1 MEENKDFGDV
11 DLEGVRISNILNNQ
25 NEIKE
30 KEEISSKLIV
40 SDSKEKEFFNNEEKK
55 DENLNEQLINDNN
68 EQNQKNKMTNNFY
81 YNYVFVFIVYLIQSL
96 ISLGFYYLSYILKFD
111 FTDIIL
117 KVVLFI
123 IIITFII
130 VICCLSR
137 EYFISNHEKLSHYLI
152 FILINIF
159 KIIYDI
165 LLYLMMISDTE
176 NDGIDFS
183 FFEARAYWKITI
195 SFYYLFLLIIS
206 YFEKDQNNIN
216 ISLYLIAAGVCLIIC
231 FLLIFFTQKEYNN
244 MFRILNYSGYMALEL
259 FFTIYAIYYQNM
271 QKKGFEYIDIK
282 LEWRVNRIDFLRFGM
297 FIFAVLLNLI
307 NYFTKKCRFCRKT
320 D

>member
-68 EQNQKNKMTNNFY
+68 EKNQKNKMTNNFY

-259 FFTIYAIYYQNM
+259 FFTIYAIYYENM
-271 QKKGFEYIDIK
+271 QKKVFEYIDIK